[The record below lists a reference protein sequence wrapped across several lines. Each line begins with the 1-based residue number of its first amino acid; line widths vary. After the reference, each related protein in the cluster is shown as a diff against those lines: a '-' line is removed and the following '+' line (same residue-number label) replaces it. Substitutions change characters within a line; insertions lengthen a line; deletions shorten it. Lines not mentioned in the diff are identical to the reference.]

1 MKKPSFLFLAIFLL
15 TALSCQNASNK
26 GGTEGNFSM
35 AEENDAMPPQEAAP
49 PPFENPTQPTGGQ
62 TENATPIPR
71 QIIKTAEYRIQVKNV
86 EASSRN
92 INALAEEFG
101 GFVSATELTN
111 SSYEITNAI
120 TIRVPSGQFD
130 SLLNAIGGEAVFTKY
145 RRISSE
151 DVTAEFVD
159 IEIRLKTK
167 KEVRDRYNEILR
179 TKAKTVEDVLKA
191 EEQIRVIQEEIEAKE
206 GRLRFL
212 KNQVGMSTVH
222 LEIYQEIEYR
232 TEPTV
237 YKKSFGSKLLNSMEN
252 GWELIQAL
260 VLGLF
265 SIWPLVL
272 IGGLIVWK
280 WGWVRSRFRRKKK
293 AETELKQ

>member
-1 MKKPSFLFLAIFLL
+1 M
-15 TALSCQNASNK
+15 
-26 GGTEGNFSM
+26 M
-35 AEENDAMPPQEAAP
+35 EEYDAQPQTQAAP
-49 PPFENPTQPTGGQ
+49 PTFENPVQPQ
-62 TENATPIPR
+62 SDPKENAAPISR

-86 EASSRN
+86 EASSRSV
-92 INALAEEFG
+92 NALAEQSG
-101 GFVSATELTN
+101 GFVSASELTN
-111 SSYEITNAI
+111 SSYEITNKI
-120 TIRVPSGQFD
+120 TIRVPSGRFD
-130 SLLNAIGGEAVFTKY
+130 SLLNAIGGEAIFTNY

-151 DVTAEFVD
+151 DVTEEYVD
-159 IEIRLKTK
+159 IETRLKTK
-167 KEVRDRYNEILR
+167 REVRDRYNEILR

-232 TEPTV
+232 PEPTV
-237 YKKSFGSKLLNSMEN
+237 YKKSFGSKLLNALEN
-252 GWELIQAL
+252 GWELIQAI

-272 IGGLIVWK
+272 TGGLLVWK
-280 WGWVRSRFRRKKK
+280 WGWFRSRFRRKKK
-293 AETELKQ
+293 AETEQK